1 MTIQDGRKNNSG
13 TKGNAGGTKS
23 LNDRRLS
30 AEVRS
35 LTLNKIKKLLEQPA
49 SERTD
54 AEYTLFSA
62 VLLKL
67 SGSILPKLQY
77 HSDGEGEALF
87 PAPLSEDQLAELLKR
102 READAIVP
110 GSVDTEDEDVA
121 EEGENIEE

>member
-1 MTIQDGRKNNSG
+1 MTTQDGRKNNSG
-13 TKGNAGGTKS
+13 TKGNSGGTKS

-67 SGSILPKLQY
+67 SGNILPKLQY

-87 PAPLSEDQLAELLKR
+87 PAPLSEEQLAELLSR
-102 READAIVP
+102 RKEAQVISGV
-110 GSVDTEDEDVA
+110 EDEEAIDVA

>member
-1 MTIQDGRKNNSG
+1 MTTQDGRKNNSG
-13 TKGNAGGTKS
+13 TKGNSGGTKS

-87 PAPLSEDQLAELLKR
+87 PAPLSEEQLAELLSR
-102 READAIVP
+102 RKEAQVISGVEEAI
-110 GSVDTEDEDVA
+110 DA
-121 EEGENIEE
+121 EEGEDIEE

>member
-67 SGSILPKLQY
+67 SGNILPKLQY

-87 PAPLSEDQLAELLKR
+87 PAPLSEEQLAELLSR
-102 READAIVP
+102 RKEAQVISGV
-110 GSVDTEDEDVA
+110 EDEEAIDVA

>member
-87 PAPLSEDQLAELLKR
+87 PAPLSEDQLAELLSR
-102 READAIVP
+102 RKEAQVISGVEEAI
-110 GSVDTEDEDVA
+110 D

>member
-87 PAPLSEDQLAELLKR
+87 PAPLSEDQLAELLSR
-102 READAIVP
+102 RKEAQVISGVEEAI
-110 GSVDTEDEDVA
+110 DV